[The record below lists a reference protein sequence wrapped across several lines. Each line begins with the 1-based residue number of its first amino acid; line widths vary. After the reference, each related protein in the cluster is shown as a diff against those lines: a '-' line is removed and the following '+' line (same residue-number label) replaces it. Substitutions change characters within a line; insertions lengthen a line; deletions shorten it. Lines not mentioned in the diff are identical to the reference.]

1 MSARDR
7 KVVTGTI
14 LGCERI
20 SEGVVITFADQES
33 FLFDAGFL
41 YESRAAHGQHVP
53 NAEDDVEGAA
63 SASRDGELRE
73 R

>member
-1 MSARDR
+1 MSTRDR
-7 KVVTGTI
+7 NVVTGTI

-41 YESRAAHGQHVP
+41 YESRAAHGRHVP
-53 NAEDDVEGAA
+53 NAEDDFEGAA
-63 SASRDGELRE
+63 TAPQDGALPE

>member
-1 MSARDR
+1 MSTRDR
-7 KVVTGTI
+7 NSVTGSI

-41 YESRAAHGQHVP
+41 YESRAAHGKHVS
-53 NAEDDVEGAA
+53 NVEEDVEGTA
-63 SASRDGELRE
+63 SASRDGTLRE

>member
-53 NAEDDVEGAA
+53 NAEDGVEGVA